1 MKRTVIYTQ
10 RVEVVES
17 YRERRDCTDQN
28 IPLLLE
34 ACGYLPVPVPNVIT
48 DLDMFVETVSPAG
61 IMLTGGNSLVK
72 YGGTALERDETDRRL
87 IGIALRRNI
96 PLYGFAGGCSLSWT
110 ILAVRWRL
118 SWDMWRCGILWT
130 ANGEAWR

>member
-61 IMLTGGNSLVK
+61 IMLTGGNSLIK
-72 YGGTALERDETDRRL
+72 YGGTAPERDETLSLIHISEPTRL
-87 IGIALRRNI
+87 DVI
-96 PLYGFAGGCSLSWT
+96 
-110 ILAVRWRL
+110 
-118 SWDMWRCGILWT
+118 
-130 ANGEAWR
+130 